1 MTCKEYQK
9 LFHRLN
15 VNELAEDE
23 RAKFSAHIRQC
34 SKCKKRLFPFKK
46 SQRQKPSVPSH
57 TRSKALAE
65 SSVDS
70 YAGIATTIGKIWIGH
85 TPRGISLISLGP
97 NHSAEFEGYY
107 QKRLCRGTRKGT
119 IPKSYADAVRKAV
132 AGKKAANVPMD
143 LSSLSSF
150 EHKVLQCLKQ
160 IPLGEIRPYS
170 WLAKECGRPKAARA
184 VGTVMARNPIPFL
197 LPCHRVT
204 PAGGGV
210 GNYGYGAALK
220 RELLKKEGVP
230 LDELDRWARSGI
242 RFIGSKRTN
251 AYCYPFCRIAYS
263 IRAEDRIPLR
273 TIKEAHQAGF
283 RPCPNCR
290 PE

>member
-9 LFHRLN
+9 LFYRLN

-23 RAKFSAHIRQC
+23 RAKFSAHMRQC

-97 NHSAEFEGYY
+97 NISAEFEGYY
-107 QKRLCRGTRKGT
+107 QKRLCRRTRKGT

-132 AGKKAANVPMD
+132 AGRKPPNVPMD

-160 IPLGEIRPYS
+160 IPLGEIRPYKLVGKGVRPPES
-170 WLAKECGRPKAARA
+170 RPRGRHRNGAQSDTFSPTLSSRDTGWRRCWKLWLWFCSEARA
-184 VGTVMARNPIPFL
+184 AK
-197 LPCHRVT
+197 
-204 PAGGGV
+204 
-210 GNYGYGAALK
+210 K
-220 RELLKKEGVP
+220 R
-230 LDELDRWARSGI
+230 R
-242 RFIGSKRTN
+242 
-251 AYCYPFCRIAYS
+251 
-263 IRAEDRIPLR
+263 
-273 TIKEAHQAGF
+273 
-283 RPCPNCR
+283 RPC
-290 PE
+290 